1 MLRIIHTFHREASV
15 KMGQGL
21 TLKQVM
27 AIPERSE
34 ISRMKEIPDSAQLQ
48 VLNGAI
54 EDRMKSLEVE
64 S

>member
-1 MLRIIHTFHREASV
+1 
-15 KMGQGL
+15 MGQGV

-34 ISRMKEIPDSAQLQ
+34 ISRMKEIPDSARLQ